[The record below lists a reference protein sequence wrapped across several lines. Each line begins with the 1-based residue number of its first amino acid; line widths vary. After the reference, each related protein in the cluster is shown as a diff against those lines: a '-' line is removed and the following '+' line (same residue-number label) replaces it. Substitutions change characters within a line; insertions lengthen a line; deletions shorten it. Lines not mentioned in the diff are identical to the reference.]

1 MIACFDSY
9 QVAAVITLPAVA
21 AALAEGGCRTS
32 VPALAIEIN
41 W

>member
-9 QVAAVITLPAVA
+9 QVAAVITAAVA
-21 AALAEGGCRTS
+21 AALAEAAVEAS